1 MRWLP
6 YALIL
11 SLALFISNPVYS
23 EDTSV
28 KAENTLRTYLNQTN
42 LEVKNA
48 DLPAEKRQ
56 ILNASLHKLDT
67 VMKTVQQMPGVTE
80 AERDHIQAYR
90 SSIREKTDEL
100 NGKNGYKAVP
110 DTQLDA
116 FSNYVVQDFEQADR
130 RITIS
135 LTTVLLIVIILLLL

>member
-6 YALIL
+6 TALIL

-23 EDTSV
+23 GDASV
-28 KAENTLRTYLNQTN
+28 KAEHTLRNYLNQTN

-48 DLPAEKRQ
+48 DLSAEKRQ
-56 ILNASLHKLDT
+56 ILNESLYKLDNVMET
-67 VMKTVQQMPGVTE
+67 VEQMPGVTE
-80 AERDHIQAYR
+80 AEREHIQAYR
-90 SSIREKTDEL
+90 NSIREKTDEL
-100 NGKNGYKAVP
+100 NGRNGYKAVP

-116 FSNYVVQDFEQADR
+116 FSNYVVQDFEQADS